1 MYKNVAT
8 SENTPDTHKA
18 VITSQI
24 DGQLAQIAAEENV
37 DAIKTHFEWVLI
49 NDFYKNELSSDKIT
63 QMESYLDA
71 DYADKYQD
79 LPS

>member
-1 MYKNVAT
+1 MYKNTTT
-8 SENTPDTHKA
+8 SENTPDSHKE

-24 DGQLAQIAAEENV
+24 DGQLAQIANEDNV
-37 DAIKTHFEWVLI
+37 DNIKTHFEWVLM
-49 NDFYKNELSSDKIT
+49 NDFYKNELSNDKIT
-63 QMESYLDA
+63 EMESYLDA

>member
-1 MYKNVAT
+1 MYKNTTT
-8 SENTPDTHKA
+8 SENTPDTHKV

-24 DGQLAQIAAEENV
+24 DDQLAQIANEDNV
-37 DAIKTHFEWVLI
+37 DNIKTHFEWVLM

-63 QMESYLDA
+63 EMESYLDA
-71 DYADKYQD
+71 DYADKFED

>member
-1 MYKNVAT
+1 MYKNVIT
-8 SENTPDTHKA
+8 TENTPDSHKE

-24 DGQLAQIAAEENV
+24 DDQLIQLGNDENV
-37 DAIKTHFEWVLI
+37 ENIKTHFEFVLM

-63 QMESYLDA
+63 EMESYLDA

>member
-8 SENTPDTHKA
+8 SENTPDTHKV

-24 DGQLAQIAAEENV
+24 DNQLTQIANEDNV
-37 DAIKTHFEWVLI
+37 DNIKSHFEWVLI

-71 DYADKYQD
+71 GYADKYQD